1 MEHTMQGF
9 WLIFG
14 LLFFI
19 GGPIAGLVLMSVV
32 INKVTAPWRHRA
44 MARQLD
50 AIAHEHNEVQK
61 HRKVWVD

>member
-1 MEHTMQGF
+1 MQGF
-9 WLIFG
+9 WLIGG

-19 GGPIAGLVLMSVV
+19 GGPIVGFMLLAV
-32 INKVTAPWRHRA
+32 IIGKLTAPWRYRM

-50 AIAHEHNEVQK
+50 ATAHEINEVQK